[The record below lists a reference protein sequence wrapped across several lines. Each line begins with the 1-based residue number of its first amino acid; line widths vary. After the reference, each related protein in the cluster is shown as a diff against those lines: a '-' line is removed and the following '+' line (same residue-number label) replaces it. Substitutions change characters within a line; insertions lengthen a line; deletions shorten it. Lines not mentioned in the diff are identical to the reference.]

1 MGRPLSR
8 IVMAALCTIAPLALT
23 FVVVEA
29 TLPKPL
35 RVAWQQLLA
44 ALMCALGYCFYV
56 RRVER
61 RVVAEFAAPG
71 AVLEIA
77 SGLALGAALCLA
89 SVGVLGALGVYRV
102 EGGQCLD
109 GQAAQRTGNGAGL
122 GVRGKSWLAR
132 PCSASPSRL
141 GAAAMH

>member
-1 MGRPLSR
+1 MPTFQQPPVSRWSKGLGHPLSR
-8 IVMAALCTIAPLALT
+8 IFMAALCTIAPLALT

-61 RVVAEFAAPG
+61 RVVAEFAAPPRR
-71 AVLEIA
+71 A
-77 SGLALGAALCLA
+77 
-89 SVGVLGALGVYRV
+89 
-102 EGGQCLD
+102 
-109 GQAAQRTGNGAGL
+109 
-122 GVRGKSWLAR
+122 
-132 PCSASPSRL
+132 
-141 GAAAMH
+141 